1 MCGALSDRWGGTAS
15 RAFPN
20 ECAWNCWNEAGRPNA
35 WLSVG
40 TPRQAHACA
49 AAYDRSGRWTEAC
62 ARQTRGCPRFDDDG
76 SYGRSRHGSGSGDP
90 VGATR
95 TYSSNIDTDSSDAA
109 RTYSSNVDTDAA
121 QPTGYDSAAER
132 RRLLAGQAGTREH
145 VERPSVVA
153 SKNAVVADAHD
164 AATRHA
170 VVARRRVLSDQTREH
185 VRGAAQQEQQAQEL
199 AKVVIL
205 SERQQ
210 EQQAPDERQ
219 RIIIGGSEQH

>member
-1 MCGALSDRWGGTAS
+1 MCGALNDRWGGTAS

-20 ECAWNCWNEAGRPNA
+20 ECAWNCWNEAGQPNA

-40 TPRQAHACA
+40 TPRQARACA

-62 ARQTRGCPRFDDDG
+62 ARQTRGCPHFDDDG
-76 SYGRSRHGSGSGDP
+76 SYGRSNHGSGSGNP

-95 TYSSNIDTDSSDAA
+95 TYSSNIDI
-109 RTYSSNVDTDAA
+109 DAA

-132 RRLLAGQAGTREH
+132 RRLLAGQDGAREH
-145 VERPSVVA
+145 AERPSVVA
-153 SKNAVVADAHD
+153 SKNAAVADTHD

-170 VVARRRVLSDQTREH
+170 FVARRRVLSDQTREH
-185 VRGAAQQEQQAQEL
+185 VRGAAQQGQQADEL

-210 EQQAPDERQ
+210 EQQAPGERQ